1 MEQIL
6 SIQSAVTLG
15 FVGNSVAGPVI
26 THLGHHPLLVDSV
39 TLAAHPGYGLVAGN
53 QIPDGIFSSI
63 LDALP
68 PLGALPHIGAVI
80 TGYLGAPSQI
90 DPITKLITT
99 WQAERPK
106 GHYVLD
112 PVLGDNG
119 RIYVDK
125 GLVSAMRDQL
135 LPLASFVTPN
145 QFELQLLSGLDVHD
159 ITSADTAALHLLDQ
173 NPHLNGVVA
182 TGISTP
188 QGRVHDRLISRYD
201 LVDLAYAKRAV
212 GIAGGGDLLTVILTS
227 WLAAGMSFK
236 DSFIAASGQAHD
248 IIDQS
253 ISHLEIALLENLHR
267 LTPITKTASTVK
279 LDGLA

>member
-39 TLAAHPGYGLVAGN
+39 TLAAHPGYGLVAGDK
-53 QIPDGIFSSI
+53 IPDDIFSSI

-68 PLGALPHIGAVI
+68 SLGALPHIGAVL

-90 DPITKLITT
+90 DPITKLITA

-125 GLVSAMRDQL
+125 GLVSTMRDQL

-159 ITSADTAALHLLDQ
+159 IASADAAALHLLDQ

-188 QGRVHDRLISRYD
+188 QGRVHDRLI
-201 LVDLAYAKRAV
+201 
-212 GIAGGGDLLTVILTS
+212 
-227 WLAAGMSFK
+227 
-236 DSFIAASGQAHD
+236 GQ
-248 IIDQS
+248 
-253 ISHLEIALLENLHR
+253 L
-267 LTPITKTASTVK
+267 
-279 LDGLA
+279 

>member
-1 MEQIL
+1 M
-6 SIQSAVTLG
+6 
-15 FVGNSVAGPVI
+15 AG
-26 THLGHHPLLVDSV
+26 DK
-39 TLAAHPGYGLVAGN
+39 
-53 QIPDGIFSSI
+53 IPDEIFSSI

-99 WQAERPK
+99 WQAERPQ

-125 GLVSAMRDQL
+125 GLVSAMRDKL

-159 ITSADTAALHLLDQ
+159 ITSADAAALHLLDQ

-182 TGISTP
+182 TGISAP
-188 QGRVHDRLISRYD
+188 QGRIHDRLISRYD

-212 GIAGGGDLLTVILTS
+212 GIAGGGDLLTAILTS
-227 WLAAGMSFK
+227 SLATGMSFK
-236 DSFIAASGQAHD
+236 NSFIAASGQAHD

-253 ISHLEIALLENLHR
+253 TGRLEIALLENLHR

>member
-15 FVGNSVAGPVI
+15 FVGNSVAAPVI
-26 THLGHHPLLVDSV
+26 THLGHHPLLVNSV
-39 TLAAHPGYGLVAGN
+39 ILAAHPGYGLVAGGTA
-53 QIPDGIFSSI
+53 QAEIFDAI
-63 LDALP
+63 LTALP
-68 PLGALPHIGAVI
+68 QLDALPHIGAVI

-90 DPITKLITT
+90 DAITSLITA
-99 WQAERPK
+99 WQAARPD

-119 RIYVDK
+119 RLYVDDR
-125 GLVSAMRDQL
+125 LVTAMRDEL

-145 QFELQLLSGLDVHD
+145 QFELQLLSGQTVHD
-159 ITSADTAALHLLDQ
+159 TASADAAAQRLLDQ
-173 NPHLNGVVA
+173 YPQLNGVVA
-182 TGISTP
+182 TGISHRE
-188 QGRVHDRLISRYD
+188 GSIHDRLIGRHD
-201 LVDLAYAKRAV
+201 FVDLAYAKRAA

-236 DSFIAASGQAHD
+236 TSFTAASRQAHA

-253 ISHLEIALLENLHR
+253 ANHLEIALLENLHR
-267 LTPITKTASTVK
+267 LTPITE
-279 LDGLA
+279 